1 MEPGE
6 DRLVASVRGSL
17 LGCAVGDAIGA
28 PYEGLWGETLP
39 SAEALLE
46 GYGTFHGFPPGQYT
60 DDTQLSLATVEAT
73 LETGEVHPQP
83 IAAAFAELFR
93 HATVIGPGGACMQ
106 AADAFMA
113 SGDWRGSGAP
123 EGQAGNGTA
132 MRAAVVGM
140 AFVGS
145 GTTPTE
151 IYADVARVTHQD
163 ARSVAGGVAISLAAQ
178 RLAEAPET
186 TPEALCDE
194 LAGATRTLAK
204 PFSDEIAQI
213 PKLLTWDR
221 DRAARHIAP
230 AGQRYREFDEPI
242 ITPFVVP
249 TVLASLWAALR
260 HPTSWGAPVAEV
272 IRLGGDVD
280 TTGAI
285 VGALQGA
292 RLGVDA
298 IPAHLRDGVVDA
310 KRIDALA
317 KRYTAWIRRR

>member
-6 DRLVASVRGSL
+6 DALLASVRGTL
-17 LGCAVGDAIGA
+17 LGCAVGDALGA
-28 PYEGLWGETLP
+28 PYEGLWGQTLP
-39 SAEALLE
+39 SPDELLRAF
-46 GYGTFHGFPPGQYT
+46 GAFHGFPPGQFT
-60 DDTQLSLATVEAT
+60 DDTQLSLATVEAI

-83 IAAAFAELFR
+83 IAAAIAELFR

-106 AADAFMA
+106 AADAFLT
-113 SGDWRGSGAP
+113 SGDWRDAGAP
-123 EGQAGNGTA
+123 LGQAGNGTA

-140 AFVGS
+140 AYVGS
-145 GTTPTE
+145 GTAPIDT
-151 IYADVARVTHQD
+151 YADVARVTHRD
-163 ARSVAGGVAISLAAQ
+163 PRSVAGGAVISLAAQ
-178 RLAEAPET
+178 RLAEDPAT
-186 TPEALCDE
+186 TPEVLCDE
-194 LAGATRTLAK
+194 LAEAARAFAP
-204 PFSDEIAQI
+204 PFAEEIARI
-213 PKLLTWDR
+213 PELLTWAP

-249 TVLASLWAALR
+249 SVLASLWAALR
-260 HPTSWGAPVAEV
+260 HPDAWGSAVAEV

-298 IPAHLRDGVVDA
+298 IPPHLRDGVVDA
-310 KRIDALA
+310 ARIDALA
-317 KRYTAWIRRR
+317 RRYTAWIRRG

>member
-1 MEPGE
+1 MQPDE
-6 DRLVASVRGSL
+6 DRLLASVRGTL
-17 LGCAVGDAIGA
+17 LGCAVGDALGA

-39 SAEALLE
+39 SPDELLRDF
-46 GYGTFHGFPPGQYT
+46 GAFHGFPPGQFT
-60 DDTQLSLATVEAT
+60 DDTQLSVATVEAI
-73 LETGEVHPQP
+73 LEVGEVHPQP
-83 IAAAFAELFR
+83 IAAAIAELFR

-106 AADAFMA
+106 AADAFLA
-113 SGDWRGSGAP
+113 SGDWRDAGAP
-123 EGQAGNGTA
+123 QGQAGNGTA

-140 AFVGS
+140 AYVGS
-145 GTTPTE
+145 GMTPIET
-151 IYADVARVTHQD
+151 YADVARVTHRD
-163 ARSVAGGVAISLAAQ
+163 ARSVAGGVVISLAAQ
-178 RLAEAPET
+178 RLAENAET
-186 TPEALCDE
+186 PAEALCGE
-194 LAGATRTLAK
+194 LAEAARRFAS
-204 PFSDEIAQI
+204 PFADEIARM
-213 PKLLTWDR
+213 PELLTWDR

-260 HPTSWGAPVAEV
+260 HPTSWGTPVAEV

-298 IPAHLRDGVVDA
+298 IPAHLREGVVNA
-310 KRIDALA
+310 KRIEALA
-317 KRYTAWIRRR
+317 KRYTAWIGRC